1 MEHFLIRNGIWLGLG
16 LVLVVL
22 FTVRL
27 RYSRGKDQREPRVTE
42 EALVHR
48 KSDSATAFYHAYWLH
63 FYIAQR
69 DAVIDCQV
77 SRFVWQKLNK
87 GDRGMLTHQGNTF
100 VSFERD
106 GTCFLAEEPSEDD
119 SASPQR

>member
-16 LVLVVL
+16 LILVVL

-87 GDRGMLTHQGNTF
+87 GGRGMLTHQGNTF

>member
-16 LVLVVL
+16 LILVVL

-27 RYSRGKDQREPRVTE
+27 RYSSGKDQREPRVTE

>member
-1 MEHFLIRNGIWLGLG
+1 MEHFLIRNGIWMGLG
-16 LVLVVL
+16 LILVVL

>member
-1 MEHFLIRNGIWLGLG
+1 M
-16 LVLVVL
+16 
-22 FTVRL
+22 
-27 RYSRGKDQREPRVTE
+27 TE

>member
-16 LVLVVL
+16 LILVVL